1 LADGRR
7 KFSDLYRKLDSLKG
21 QLMTMMDM
29 VRLQLTKS
37 HKAFLTHDLTLARE
51 VLHYEL
57 RINAL
62 ETSIDEDCARVMQM
76 HHLRN
81 ETLRFVLSI
90 LKVNTQC
97 ERIGDHAYMMANI
110 VAQLPKAFD
119 RNLVEALQVQEMF
132 NCLVLMLN
140 DAAQGFNF
148 EDTDSSHRVIE
159 HDLRLRTIAAK
170 AVPLIIAQA
179 KNDPENIEVYFLLVA
194 YVQKMERMGELT
206 KNIGEE
212 TLFYLEK
219 NFLRQT
225 AKI

>member
-1 LADGRR
+1 
-7 KFSDLYRKLDSLKG
+7 
-21 QLMTMMDM
+21 MTMMDM

-37 HKAFLTHDLTLARE
+37 HKAFLEYDLTLVRE

-57 RINAL
+57 RVNAL
-62 ETSIDEDCARVMQM
+62 ETSIDKDCERILET
-76 HHLRN
+76 HRLRT
-81 ETLRFVLSI
+81 ETLRFVLSV

-110 VAQLPKAFD
+110 VAQLPNSFD
-119 RNLVEALQVQEMF
+119 RSLVEALQVQEMF

-148 EDTDSSHRVIE
+148 EDTDSSRRVLA
-159 HDLRLRTIAAK
+159 HDARLRAIGAK

-179 KNDPENIEVYFLLVA
+179 KKDPEHVEDYFLLVA

-212 TLFYLEK
+212 TIFYLEK
-219 NFLRQT
+219 DFLRPKGKLVE
-225 AKI
+225 A